1 MNRGRRA
8 ALIAMG
14 AFMPFAAATSLN
26 VGAAPATGRKRI
38 VLVRFAP
45 HENSP
50 DMLDEVVMKLG
61 RRGFAEGRELDVHR
75 LLIDFREVEHRHRFD
90 HVVERIR
97 LEGLPLG
104 PDLFLTEGTGFTEA
118 IQKITRTVPIVTS
131 VADPVGS
138 GIARSLAR
146 PGGNVTGLADGV
158 GETAGKAIEIL
169 GRLVPRLARLAVFH
183 SAGPRGTRFAGHY
196 ERAARDA
203 GISPELFP
211 AMDLPSLV
219 AAIRRAAV
227 RRAQAGFLLWAE
239 DELAPG
245 ARAAIEVRLPMMGA
259 QENAPDSGCLASYY
273 SSDPDR
279 ADRLAAVAERVLRGG
294 DPAVI
299 PFQYPL
305 TFRLVLNRR
314 TAKVLGIELPA
325 DLLVRADRVIE

>member
-1 MNRGRRA
+1 
-8 ALIAMG
+8 MG
-14 AFMPFAAATSLN
+14 AFLPYAAAASLN
-26 VGAAPATGRKRI
+26 AGAAPARGRKRI

-75 LLIDFREVEHRHRFD
+75 LLIDFRGVEQSGRFD
-90 HVVERIR
+90 HAVERIR
-97 LEGLPLG
+97 LEGLPLA
-104 PDLFLTEGTGFTEA
+104 PDLFLTEGTGLTEA
-118 IQKITRTVPIVTS
+118 IQKITRKVPIVTS

-138 GIARSLAR
+138 GFARSLAR

-158 GETAGKAIEIL
+158 GETAGKAIEVL
-169 GRLVPRLARLAVFH
+169 RRLVPRLARLAVFH
-183 SAGPRGTRFAGHY
+183 SAGPRVTRFAGHY

-203 GISPELFP
+203 GISPEMFP
-211 AMDLPSLV
+211 ATDLPSLV
-219 AAIRRAAV
+219 AAIRRATF
-227 RRAQAGFLLWAE
+227 RRAQAGFLLWSE

-273 SSDPDR
+273 AHDT
-279 ADRLAAVAERVLRGG
+279 ERVERFATVVEKVLRGS

-314 TAKVLGIELPA
+314 TATALGIELPP